1 VFDLSYLRMIPNMVI
16 GAPADARELAGM
28 IATAVTHDGP
38 LAIRFPKAAAASLPA
53 LPGSPIPIG
62 EWEELR
68 EGEDVLI
75 LASGRLV
82 ETAQKAAT
90 EASAQGVSVG
100 VVNARWIKP
109 LDHRL
114 ASWAAEYRAVV
125 VLEDNVMAGGFGSAV
140 MEELSKA
147 GMAGK
152 VRILGIPDRFLP
164 SGTVDELLHEIG
176 LDPEGVTRSV
186 LALVA
191 GR

>member
-1 VFDLSYLRMIPNMVI
+1 
-16 GAPADARELAGM
+16 
-28 IATAVTHDGP
+28 
-38 LAIRFPKAAAASLPA
+38 
-53 LPGSPIPIG
+53 
-62 EWEELR
+62 
-68 EGEDVLI
+68 
-75 LASGRLV
+75 
-82 ETAQKAAT
+82 
-90 EASAQGVSVG
+90 
-100 VVNARWIKP
+100 
-109 LDHRL
+109 
-114 ASWAAEYRAVV
+114 VV